1 MDDNAHIAQYTQDFW
16 HLYCEYILAHQ
27 KSTSTLIHSNIQPL
41 PGDAARKQG
50 RAIADRTASQLL
62 KEGKA
67 TLVDAYG
74 EKDEKFKRRDL
85 SSLML
90 KVNIFLRARG

>member
-1 MDDNAHIAQYTQDFW
+1 
-16 HLYCEYILAHQ
+16 
-27 KSTSTLIHSNIQPL
+27 
-41 PGDAARKQG
+41 
-50 RAIADRTASQLL
+50 L

-67 TLVDAYG
+67 ALVDASG